1 MKSAPFLSY
10 SEYLRN
16 KYGKKVYRV
25 SVDAGFGCP
34 NRENG
39 REGFGCTYC
48 DEAGSRAPYLG
59 KENSLENQ
67 IEKGIGFIRNRYGAE
82 EFVLYFQ
89 AFSGTY
95 GDPEKLKK
103 LYDTA
108 LSIYPFKEFI
118 VSTRPDC
125 VDREITELLASYKSH
140 ELDVWVELGLQS
152 ANNDILAHIRRG
164 HTVEDFKNAYEL
176 ISGAGL
182 KRTVHLMFGLPGE
195 KFLDIEKTCSFSAD
209 LIPDGLKIHNCTITA
224 GTPLSVEYTMGEY
237 SVFHYTRFAEH
248 VISCLRKMPSSTV
261 IMRLTF
267 DTAPEKR
274 VAPKFFLDKNKFYSY
289 IIEEMNRRG
298 ISQGDLR
305 GI

>member
-1 MKSAPFLSY
+1 MIGVPFLSY
-10 SEYLRN
+10 SQYLRN

-25 SVDAGFGCP
+25 SVDAGLGCP
-34 NRENG
+34 NRAEG

-67 IEKGIGFIRNRYGAE
+67 VKKGIDFIRNRYGAE

-95 GDPEKLKK
+95 GDPGKLKK

-108 LSIYPFKEFI
+108 LDIHPFKELI

-125 VDREITELLASYKSH
+125 VDHEKAALLASYKSRG
-140 ELDVWVELGLQS
+140 LDVWVELGLQS
-152 ANNDILAHIRRG
+152 ANNDVLSHIQRG
-164 HTVEDFKNAYEL
+164 HTVEDFQNAYD
-176 ISGAGL
+176 IVSRAGL
-182 KRTVHLMFGLPGE
+182 KRTIHLMFGLPGE
-195 KFLDIEKTCSFSAD
+195 NSLDIKKTCAFSAD
-209 LIPDGLKIHNCTITA
+209 LVPDGLKIHNCTVTA
-224 GTPLSVEYTMGEY
+224 GTPLSIEYVMGEY
-237 SVFHYTRFAEH
+237 TVFHYTRYAEQ
-248 VISCLRKMPSSTV
+248 VISCIRRMPVSTV

-267 DTAPEKR
+267 DTSPEKR
-274 VAPKFFLDKNKFYSY
+274 VAPKFFLAKTKFYSY

-298 ISQGDLR
+298 ISQGDLLK
-305 GI
+305 